1 MSNWLNDLIYKL
13 TEYQRILLICSPGF
27 SKRGELK
34 NVLNAFEFKNIVV
47 LDRVT
52 TLPTI
57 DQIQDLFESINIHE
71 GKFDAIVA
79 IGGGSVIDSAKCI
92 LALLTSNSESNL
104 KMLLDKDF
112 KNSKIDPIY
121 FVAVPTTAGTG
132 SEVTSFATVWDSDLQ
147 VKRSLENS
155 WLTPADFILDHK
167 LLITLSYRDYFYPAL
182 DAISH
187 SVESIWNVDAT
198 EKSLQL
204 SYLALELL
212 MPVISKPYE
221 QFEDRDYENL
231 LRGSNFAGSAIA
243 ITRTSIAHSISY
255 PLTSRY
261 GVPHG
266 LAASFTIPKI
276 VDIFLENSKIELTQ
290 IQQLLFLKNC
300 LLKFN
305 LNDEV
310 KKYCTIDQVRDLVP
324 EMIHASRFEKFVV
337 DLKTNNIIDLIN

>member
-34 NVLNAFEFKNIVV
+34 KVLDAFEFKNIFV

-71 GKFDAIVA
+71 DKFDAIVA

-132 SEVTSFATVWDSDLQ
+132 SEVTSFATVWDSNLQ
-147 VKRSLENS
+147 LKRSLENHR
-155 WLTPADFILDHK
+155 LIPKDFILDHK
-167 LLITLSYRDYFYPAL
+167 LLITLNYENFFYPAL

-187 SVESIWNVDAT
+187 SVESIWNVDAS
-198 EKSLQL
+198 EKSLRISKEALRLLL
-204 SYLALELL
+204 S
-212 MPVISKPYE
+212 VISKPYDE
-221 QFEDRDYENL
+221 FTDSDYKVL
-231 LRGSNFAGSAIA
+231 LRGSNLAGSAIE
-243 ITRTSIAHSISY
+243 ITRTAIAHSISY
-255 PLTSRY
+255 PLTAHY

-290 IQQLLFLKNC
+290 IKQLLFLKSC

-305 LNDEV
+305 LYDEV
-310 KKYCTIDQVRDLVP
+310 KKYCTIDQLKDLVP
-324 EMIHASRFEKFVV
+324 EMINSSRFEKFVV
-337 DLKTNNIIDLIN
+337 DLKTNDIMELIN